1 MRFFNE
7 DKELIELRSENEVLV
22 RENILLKKELEL
34 ARARIETLEADER
47 EIRISLL
54 RRSGILPSAAEVDNK
69 DKTFKPV
76 KKTLVPWSQAAA
88 KLEADSKERYWK
100 KQIEIRERSQE
111 ERKAD
116 PNPNP
121 EPNQSQEQIDYEKDI
136 AELSK

>member
-1 MRFFNE
+1 MKFFY
-7 DKELIELRSENEVLV
+7 DKDLREALLENESLV

-54 RRSGILPSAAEVDNK
+54 RRSGILPSASEVDGK
-69 DKTFKPV
+69 EREFKPV
-76 KKTLVPWSQAAA
+76 KKTVLPWSQQAA

-100 KQIEIRERSQE
+100 KQIELRERSQE
-111 ERKAD
+111 QRKAE

-121 EPNQSQEQIDYEKDI
+121 EPQSQEEADYQKDI
-136 AELSK
+136 EELSR